1 MKKCDTSSFLRRLRQ
16 RDYRRFIICCVLIIA
31 TFATNPIRG
40 SAADSVR
47 VVSIFSLTGIAAKHN
62 APMVK
67 MVELAIHT
75 INENGGLLGLPVELL
90 VLDNQSTPIGSAKAA
105 RKAVGLDAIA
115 VIGGHWS
122 SHSLAM
128 APILQQYGIPMIS
141 PASTN
146 PEITLD
152 RDYIFRACFVD
163 SFQGRAMAS
172 FARNTLGAKRAV
184 VLSNMDE
191 KYSLTL
197 AGYFRD
203 VFVEQSGEIA
213 ADIQYRGDATDFSEI
228 ISQIRPLAVDVIY
241 LPGYTRDSGLFI
253 KQARKSG
260 IKATFLGADGW
271 DEIGEFATEVINGSY
286 QTAAW
291 HPMVP
296 YSESRELKEL
306 YNDYYH
312 TQITNFNSPLAY
324 DAVMLLKKAIS
335 SCNCLNK
342 SKIKEFLQK
351 IESFRGATGVIS
363 FDDQGDPKEK
373 EVIIIQF
380 KDNEPVFI
388 EAVKP

>member
-1 MKKCDTSSFLRRLRQ
+1 MKKDDISIFFPCFRKM
-16 RDYRRFIICCVLIIA
+16 DYRRFLLCCTLVIVTSMI
-31 TFATNPIRG
+31 NPFQGR
-40 SAADSVR
+40 AADSVR
-47 VVSIFSLTGIAAKHN
+47 VAAIFSLTGIAAKHN

-67 MVELAIHT
+67 MVELAVHT
-75 INENGGLLGLPVELL
+75 INENGGLLGRPVKLL
-90 VLDNQSTPIGSAKAA
+90 ILDNQSTPIGSAKAA
-105 RKAVGLDAIA
+105 RKAVGLDTIA

-128 APILQQYGIPMIS
+128 APILQQYEIPMIS

-146 PEITLD
+146 PEITRD

-172 FARNTLGAKRAV
+172 FARNTLGARRAV
-184 VLSNMDE
+184 VLSNVDE

-197 AGYFRD
+197 ASFFRD

-213 ADIQYRGDATDFSEI
+213 ADIQYRGDATDFSDI
-228 ISQIRPLAVDVIY
+228 ISQIRPLEVDVIY

-260 IKATFLGADGW
+260 IKAIFLGADGW
-271 DEIGEFATEVINGSY
+271 DEIGEFATEAINGSY

-296 YSESRELKEL
+296 YPESRELKEL

-312 TQITNFNSPLAY
+312 TPITNFNSPLAY
-324 DAVMLLKKAIS
+324 DAVMLLQNAINR
-335 SCNCLNK
+335 CQCLK
-342 SKIKEFLQK
+342 RSKIKESLQK

-363 FDDQGDPKEK
+363 FDDHGNPKEK

-380 KDNEPVFI
+380 EDDEPVFK
-388 EAVKP
+388 EAVWP